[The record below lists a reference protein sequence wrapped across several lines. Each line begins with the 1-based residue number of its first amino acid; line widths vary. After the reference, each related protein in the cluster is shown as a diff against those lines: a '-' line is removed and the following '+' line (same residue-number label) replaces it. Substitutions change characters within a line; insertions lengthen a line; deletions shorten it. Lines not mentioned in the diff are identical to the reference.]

1 MNIDIRLQ
9 VSFRDHPKRIKLER
23 RLGAAGALALI
34 DLLLSV
40 AQSKPDGCL
49 RGWTDEDIAI
59 AAKWDGE
66 PEDFVSTL
74 AELHFLDRHDDGSY
88 CIHDWTQH
96 NGYAAG
102 APERS
107 ERARVAARA
116 RWDRQSMDARTPNS
130 NANPCYPHCCPHS
143 SALPNPA
150 GSNAPTYVLTNIRTR
165 THTPGRTH
173 AQEEVNNRVCVS
185 SCDETTVQRSSE
197 PSEKHPLELVPK
209 PFQSAAER
217 VLEQLAE
224 FGHERIAAN
233 VLYSN
238 HHAKTNYV
246 AYLTK
251 AIKENYAAGWEEA
264 AKSAIE
270 RLEAAGA
277 CEQDESE
284 QRAREDKEYAAAE
297 VLYESLPLQEKDLLR
312 EETIRASPFLT
323 SLGEK
328 TIRRMMLFRL
338 CESGKL
344 LSAERYSRDGPND
357 CEHDD
362 HEVVARTG
370 IGGHH
375 TG

>member
-49 RGWTDEDIAI
+49 RGWSDEDIAI

-66 PEDFVSTL
+66 PEEFVSTL
-74 AELHFLDRHDDGSY
+74 AELHFLDRYEGGSY
-88 CIHDWTQH
+88 CVHDWTQH

-107 ERARVAARA
+107 ERARAAARA
-116 RWDRQSMDARTPNS
+116 RWDRLAQNSKIPDS
-130 NANPCYPHCCPHS
+130 NAESCYPHCCPHS
-143 SALPNPA
+143 SALPNRA
-150 GSNAPTYVLTNIRTR
+150 GSNAPTYVPTSIRAK

-173 AQEEVNNRVCVS
+173 APEEVNNRVCVS
-185 SCDETTVQRSSE
+185 SCDETTVQRPSV
-197 PSEKHPLELVPK
+197 PSEKHLLELVPK

-217 VLEQLAE
+217 VLDQLAE
-224 FGHERIAAN
+224 YGHERIAAN
-233 VLYSN
+233 VRYSN

-270 RLEAAGA
+270 RLEAAEA

-284 QRAREDKEYAAAE
+284 QRAREEQEYAAAE
-297 VLYESLPLQEKDLLR
+297 VLYESLPVQEKDLLW
-312 EETIRASPFLT
+312 EETLRASPFLE

-344 LSAERYSRDGPND
+344 LSAEHRSRDGPEYY
-357 CEHDD
+357 EHDD
-362 HEVVARTG
+362 HGVVARTG
-370 IGGHH
+370 VCSDN